1 MENYAGLA
9 GIYDLMMMGVDY
21 EAWADYVLDA
31 AATFGVKPRCVLDL
45 ACGTGSTTIPLAK
58 RGLTVTGLDL
68 SPAML
73 AIAREKAQK
82 AGVAAAFAE
91 KNMLALDYENRFEMI
106 VSFQDGINYLTGPG
120 DFEKLAAGVASAL
133 KEEGVFIF
141 DLNRVDHYSDSE
153 TTVIDLDD
161 PYLVY
166 ENQYHQE
173 SRIWRIKLTG
183 FVKEG
188 ELYRR
193 FEEIHEEK
201 NHAME
206 DVEAA
211 LLGQGL
217 NIAAVWRIF
226 TKEAAAEKANRVLV
240 VAKKGSNHAHRT
252 V

>member
-9 GIYDLMMMGVDY
+9 AIYDLMMMGVDY
-21 EAWADYVLDA
+21 EAWADYVIEA
-31 AATFGVKPRCVLDL
+31 AETFGVKPQYVLDL

-73 AIAREKAQK
+73 AIAKEKAQK
-82 AGVAAAFAE
+82 EGVSISFAE
-91 KNMLALDYENRFEMI
+91 KNMLALDDENRFDMI
-106 VSFQDGINYLTGPG
+106 VSFQDGINYLTAPG
-120 DFEKLAAGVASAL
+120 DFEKLAAGVARGL
-133 KEEGVFIF
+133 KEKGVFIF

-166 ENQYHQE
+166 ENQYHEE

-193 FEEIHEEK
+193 FEETHEEK
-201 NHAME
+201 NHDMKE
-206 DVEAA
+206 VEAA
-211 LLGQGL
+211 LLAHHL

-226 TKEAAAEKANRVLV
+226 TKEDAAESTNRVLV
-240 VAKKGSNHAHRT
+240 VAKKG
-252 V
+252 